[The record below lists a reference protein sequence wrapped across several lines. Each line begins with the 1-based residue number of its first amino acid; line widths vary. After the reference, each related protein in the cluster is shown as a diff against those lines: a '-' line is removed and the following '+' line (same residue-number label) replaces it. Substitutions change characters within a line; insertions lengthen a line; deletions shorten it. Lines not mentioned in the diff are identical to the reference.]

1 MTAFQKAKRLRNF
14 IEGVIPA
21 NPGSGPGFAG
31 VTLQEKF
38 YEIILVEEAMFLEK
52 ILESKREEIE
62 QRKIALPLS
71 ELKRRL
77 AESPFPLDFDGAVR
91 SRARALIAEVKRSSP
106 SRGRIREDFDPVA
119 IARIYAE
126 GGAAAVS
133 VLTESRFFEGRDSF
147 LQDIRQNVDLP
158 LLRKDFII
166 DPYQIYETR
175 FLGGDALLLISRILD
190 AGQLKEFI
198 RLSSELGLSSLVE
211 IHDETDLEKALAAG
225 ARIIGINN
233 RDLSTFS
240 TNLEVSLRL
249 APLVPEGMTVI
260 SESGIRSR
268 NDIERL
274 ESAGIHAF
282 LVGETLMREK
292 DIGRKM
298 KELLPAGE

>member
-1 MTAFQKAKRLRNF
+1 
-14 IEGVIPA
+14 
-21 NPGSGPGFAG
+21 
-31 VTLQEKF
+31 
-38 YEIILVEEAMFLEK
+38 MFLQK
-52 ILESKREEIE
+52 ILETKREELAG
-62 QRKIALPLS
+62 RKALFPLS
-71 ELKRRL
+71 ELKPRCR
-77 AESPFPLDFDGAVR
+77 ESPPPLDFAGAIR
-91 SRARALIAEVKRSSP
+91 RRRTALIAEVKRSSP
-106 SRGRIREDFDPVA
+106 SRGRIREDFHPVA

-175 FLGGDALLLISRILD
+175 LLGGDALLLISRILD

-198 RLSSELGLSSLVE
+198 HLSSELGLSSLVE